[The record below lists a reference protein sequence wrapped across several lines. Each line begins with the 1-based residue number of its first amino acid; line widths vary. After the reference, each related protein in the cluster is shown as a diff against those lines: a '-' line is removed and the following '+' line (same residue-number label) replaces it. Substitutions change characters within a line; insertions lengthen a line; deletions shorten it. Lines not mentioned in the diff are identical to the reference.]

1 MIDFEVKAVI
11 DRPVNEVFAYVTD
24 PAKLA
29 TWQTNTV
36 AAEQL
41 DGGTLRRGGRLRE
54 VHRGPGGRELVS
66 TVEVTELEQNRVF
79 ALHVLEGTLPID
91 ARIAFEAWAGGTLL
105 RLRAYG
111 QPRGAMRIAQPLLRP
126 VLKRQFAGYC
136 AKLKQLL
143 ETQSS

>member
-1 MIDFEVKAVI
+1 MRCRSHRFLAGAMIDFEVKAVI

-41 DGGTLRRGGRLRE
+41 DDGPLRRGSRLRE
-54 VHRGPGGRELVS
+54 VHRGPGGRELLS

-91 ARIAFEAWAGGTLL
+91 AASPSRRGREGRCCGFGPTGS
-105 RLRAYG
+105 RA
-111 QPRGAMRIAQPLLRP
+111 
-126 VLKRQFAGYC
+126 
-136 AKLKQLL
+136 
-143 ETQSS
+143 

>member
-1 MIDFEVKAVI
+1 MIDFEVKTVI

-29 TWQTNTV
+29 AWQTNTV

-41 DGGTLRRGGRLRE
+41 DDGPLRRGSRLRE

-79 ALHVLEGTLPID
+79 ALHVLEGALPID

-105 RLRAYG
+105 RFRAYG
-111 QPRGAMRIAQPLLRP
+111 QPRGPMRVAQPLLRP
-126 VLKRQFAGYC
+126 VLKRQFADYC

-143 ETQSS
+143 EAQSS